1 MRLLILQVPRGE
13 GDRVI
18 KAAQSHR
25 GTNSSLVHSSDIDG
39 NAIDQIIIHLPN
51 AQVGPF
57 MADVEQ
63 VPDLRV
69 ALLPSGIVTLQ
80 PPPSEIAGQAV
91 DVTPR
96 SAFEV
101 FVSGLQSIGSW
112 KGFLSYAAIA
122 GVVVWLGLYTNT
134 IYLLVAAMLIA
145 PFAGPAMNAAL
156 ATARG
161 DFDLLWHS
169 LLRYFAALGV
179 TIAIAALLSFLF
191 RQEVATQLMGE
202 TANISTTALL
212 LPLAAGAA
220 GALNLSQSERSSLVT
235 GAAAGMLVAASLAP
249 PAGLTGMGMVIGE
262 WDMVVSGVFLLGLQL
277 VGINL
282 TGAAVFRF
290 FGVQAEGPRFSRGR
304 PAITWLSSGVA
315 VAGLAILMLVQ
326 FGTASPQFERSTLAQ
341 RARAEV
347 LSTVNANPN
356 AELVDADVRFTRAD
370 IPGQDTLLVVLYIQ
384 RPEGTELSDQ
394 ELRQTIIG
402 QVQKAIEQQNFNV
415 TPLVAVTVLNP
426 PDNP

>member
-169 LLRYFAALGV
+169 LLRYFAALARIIHKRSG
-179 TIAIAALLSFLF
+179 
-191 RQEVATQLMGE
+191 
-202 TANISTTALL
+202 
-212 LPLAAGAA
+212 LAARR
-220 GALNLSQSERSSLVT
+220 SQS
-235 GAAAGMLVAASLAP
+235 
-249 PAGLTGMGMVIGE
+249 
-262 WDMVVSGVFLLGLQL
+262 D
-277 VGINL
+277 
-282 TGAAVFRF
+282 
-290 FGVQAEGPRFSRGR
+290 R
-304 PAITWLSSGVA
+304 PG
-315 VAGLAILMLVQ
+315 
-326 FGTASPQFERSTLAQ
+326 
-341 RARAEV
+341 
-347 LSTVNANPN
+347 
-356 AELVDADVRFTRAD
+356 
-370 IPGQDTLLVVLYIQ
+370 
-384 RPEGTELSDQ
+384 
-394 ELRQTIIG
+394 
-402 QVQKAIEQQNFNV
+402 
-415 TPLVAVTVLNP
+415 
-426 PDNP
+426 